1 MHFIS
6 IVWII
11 LCYFKWL
18 YMRFRTRNCLNHFV
32 ISELVVFVGIDVY
45 FSINIVNIYFLR
57 FSWPHIDVLL
67 QILLFYQIL
76 LEIFHWNF
84 PSFFFKF
91 EAKRTPILLFFTKH
105 WPRQTVS
112 RIWKSLCFFLFYL
125 SLIDKTRWQTRTCMF
140 YILQT

>member
-1 MHFIS
+1 MYFIS

-11 LCYFKWL
+11 LCYFNWL
-18 YMRFRTRNCLNHFV
+18 YMHFRARNCLNHFV
-32 ISELVVFVGIDVY
+32 IFELVVFVGIDVY

-57 FSWPHIDVLL
+57 FSWPHIDALL

-76 LEIFHWNF
+76 REIFHWNF

-91 EAKRTPILLFFTKH
+91 EAKRTSILLFFTKH
-105 WPRQTVS
+105 WRGQTVS

-125 SLIDKTRWQTRTCMF
+125 SLIDKTRWHASACMF